1 MEVKDN
7 FLSNAHLTQL
17 NELID
22 SYSFPWFFQKEQ
34 VEEKND
40 GYFFSHI
47 LYDPNL
53 EKSIFFDPVFNIFNS
68 YLKYSF
74 LCRCIVNLIP
84 RQSTPSISI
93 FHTDFQH
100 NVLKPDEDK
109 ITTAIF
115 YLNTNNGYTEFKGR
129 DRIDCVENRLVMF
142 PAKTF
147 HRAVGQTDVIQRIV
161 LNFNFIL

>member
-7 FLSNAHLTQL
+7 FLSNKHLIQL

-34 VEEKND
+34 VEEKDD

-53 EKSIFFDPVFNIFNS
+53 EKSTFFYPVFNIFNS

-84 RQSTPSISI
+84 RQETPSIST
-93 FHTDFQH
+93 FHTDFQDD
-100 NVLKPDEDK
+100 VLKPD
-109 ITTAIF
+109 
-115 YLNTNNGYTEFKGR
+115 
-129 DRIDCVENRLVMF
+129 
-142 PAKTF
+142 
-147 HRAVGQTDVIQRIV
+147 
-161 LNFNFIL
+161 

>member
-7 FLSNAHLTQL
+7 FLSNKHLIQL

-34 VEEKND
+34 VDGKDD
-40 GYFFSHI
+40 GYWFSHI

-53 EKSIFFDPVFNIFNS
+53 EKSTFFYPVFNIFNS

-84 RQSTPSISI
+84 RQETPSISA
-93 FHTDFQH
+93 FHPDFQDD
-100 NVLKPDEDK
+100 VLQPDEDK

>member
-34 VEEKND
+34 VEEKDD

-53 EKSIFFDPVFNIFNS
+53 EKSTFFYPVFNIFNS

-84 RQSTPSISI
+84 RQETPSISA
-93 FHTDFQH
+93 FHTDFQDD
-100 NVLKPDEDK
+100 VLKPDEDK